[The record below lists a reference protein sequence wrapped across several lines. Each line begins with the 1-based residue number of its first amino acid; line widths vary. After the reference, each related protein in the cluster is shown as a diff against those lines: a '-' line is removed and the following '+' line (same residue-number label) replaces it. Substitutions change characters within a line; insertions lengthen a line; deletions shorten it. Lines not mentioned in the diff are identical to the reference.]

1 MSDNSKKEKVS
12 FRVEWNFEAGSEEA
26 IAIEYINQLGAKKK
40 SEVINALKLFFYPK
54 AAYSGGIEANEV
66 QLRLCR
72 DLIIQ
77 LEQQALYLRRLLDL
91 PGNAVRN
98 ACEPEETRTLR
109 ASQLPLT
116 PTPPFLDGEEAS
128 SESTVAAPHVYT
140 PPTSGVAGV
149 LSEIIGESDDWDEEE
164 EEPEEEDY
172 GNLFNPYEDGI

>member
-12 FRVEWNFEAGSEEA
+12 FRVEWNFESGSEEA

-54 AAYSGGIEANEV
+54 AVYSGGIEANEV

-91 PGNAVRN
+91 PGNVVRN
-98 ACEPEETRTLR
+98 DSAPTGTQSVRSDTVPEGCKVSEGRWLRHLTFAKQKHSLAFASAWRTSAVQEACL
-109 ASQLPLT
+109 
-116 PTPPFLDGEEAS
+116 
-128 SESTVAAPHVYT
+128 
-140 PPTSGVAGV
+140 
-149 LSEIIGESDDWDEEE
+149 
-164 EEPEEEDY
+164 
-172 GNLFNPYEDGI
+172 